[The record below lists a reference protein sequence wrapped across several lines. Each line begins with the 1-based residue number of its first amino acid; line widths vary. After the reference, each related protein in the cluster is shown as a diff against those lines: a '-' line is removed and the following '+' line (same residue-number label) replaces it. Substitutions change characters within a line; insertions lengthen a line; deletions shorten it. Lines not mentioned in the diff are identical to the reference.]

1 MKWLVDP
8 KKITNFKADN
18 RELELMILFW
28 ILAAGKNGV
37 TAAQCLNKMLS
48 YFAEEINNN
57 FPIPGENLSPF
68 DIIQYIIDEY
78 DLASEMKRFGIG
90 CFNNKAKSFKELIK
104 SRINLRQCTVDDLER
119 IAGIGPK
126 TSRCFLLHS
135 RPNQAYAGL
144 DRHILAY
151 MRDRGYDVPKSTPTN
166 KKYKQIEQEF
176 IKIANNLGK
185 SIAELDLE
193 VWNKYRANK
202 KGGI

>member
-104 SRINLRQCTVDDLER
+104 SRINLRQCTVDDLEA
-119 IAGIGPK
+119 IYLIGAK
-126 TSRCFLLHS
+126 TARCFLLHS
-135 RPNQAYAGL
+135 RPNQKYAGL
-144 DRHILAY
+144 DRHVLKFMADQGIE
-151 MRDRGYDVPKSTPTN
+151 VPKSTPN
-166 KKYKQIEQEF
+166 GKKYRELE
-176 IKIANNLGK
+176 IKFLEMCDK
-185 SIAELDLE
+185 VDKTPAEYDLE
-193 VWNKYRANK
+193 IWREYSGRD
-202 KGGI
+202 